1 MNLNIVSKEKAKTLV
16 SALRRELQALNK
28 GTAALSHN
36 DCLTVLA
43 KAQGFASWNAWE
55 ATLPSE
61 KQEPELS
68 KYPRT
73 TDLAISAPS
82 TDGTFLEGARL
93 EGKFETLEP
102 TSYAVAGDR
111 IVEARVPAA
120 VKPKY
125 PLTNDGEFD
134 FIAPGEEGVPL
145 KGDFTSL
152 DGTFELIE
160 AKAYV
165 VSASRAVDP
174 RDKGIGGSGL
184 NVQHRGSTT
193 FDDTMETQVQG
204 RNIMWLPDDGE
215 LYTGPV
221 ILVPMDCGDP
231 EYDET
236 LPVRAKL
243 IEAYLAYYAERGI
256 DDSARDGVFDRAAGM
271 LGIHLTEREAEHL
284 LDQLPVSE

>member
-16 SALRRELQALNK
+16 SALRRELQALDK
-28 GTAALSHN
+28 GTASLSHT
-36 DCLTVLA
+36 DCLNVLA

-55 ATLPSE
+55 ATLTSE
-61 KQEPELS
+61 KAEP
-68 KYPRT
+68 
-73 TDLAISAPS
+73 AP
-82 TDGTFLEGARL
+82 LL
-93 EGKFETLEP
+93 
-102 TSYAVAGDR
+102 
-111 IVEARVPAA
+111 
-120 VKPKY
+120 PKY
-125 PLTNDGEFD
+125 PLTNNGEFD
-134 FIAPGEEGVPL
+134 FIAPGEEGIPL

-152 DGTFELIE
+152 EGTFELIE

-174 RDKGIGGSGL
+174 RDKGIGGSGM

-193 FDDTMETQVQG
+193 FDDTMETQVQD

-215 LYTGPV
+215 MYTGPV
-221 ILVPMDCGDP
+221 VLVPKDCGDP

-243 IEAYLAYYAERGI
+243 IEAYLAYYAERGV
-256 DDSARDGVFDRAAGM
+256 DDSAREGAFYRAEGM
-271 LGIHLTEREAEHL
+271 LGIQLTEREREHL

>member
-36 DCLTVLA
+36 DCLTVMA

-55 ATLPSE
+55 ATLKSE
-61 KQEPELS
+61 KPEPVQEL
-68 KYPRT
+68 
-73 TDLAISAPS
+73 
-82 TDGTFLEGARL
+82 
-93 EGKFETLEP
+93 
-102 TSYAVAGDR
+102 
-111 IVEARVPAA
+111 
-120 VKPKY
+120 PKY
-125 PLTNDGEFD
+125 PLTNNGEFD
-134 FIAPGEEGVPL
+134 FITPGEEGIPL

-165 VSASRAVDP
+165 VSASRAVGMH
-174 RDKGIGGSGL
+174 DKGIGGSGL
-184 NVQHRGSTT
+184 NVQHQGSTT

-204 RNIMWLPDDGE
+204 RNIMWMPDDGE
-215 LYTGPV
+215 MYTGPV
-221 ILVPMDCGDP
+221 ILVPKDCGDP
-231 EYDET
+231 QYDET

-243 IEAYLAYYAERGI
+243 IEAYLAYYAERGV
-256 DDSARDGVFDRAAGM
+256 DDSARGGAFYQAEGM

-284 LDQLPVSE
+284 LDQLPAAD